1 MKGSGNMANMAH
13 QQVKGSHDGVASSAG
28 DAATSEAITER
39 VRERYAQAAQRIQNS
54 EATSGTC
61 CGGGCGCGCGDQSS
75 DVVTGGLYADEEVAG
90 LPEEAILASLGCG
103 NPTALIDL
111 HEGETVLDLGS
122 GGGIDV
128 LLSARRVGPTGFAYG
143 VDMTDE
149 MLALAQVNKAKAGAA
164 NVAFLRGRIED
175 IPLPAN
181 AVDVVISN
189 CVINLAT
196 DKSLVLRDA
205 FRVLKPG
212 GRFAVSDVVADGP
225 ISEALR
231 SNMEAWVGC
240 LAGALTI
247 EEYQRLL
254 AEAGFENISFEI
266 TRRYMVAEAGL
277 DTATLPEGWESGDG
291 RLASAFVR
299 ATKPV
304 TEIPTTAVQIQHAA
318 ATQSGVPV
326 ALISRDDAKP
336 TPPCG
341 CC

>member
-1 MKGSGNMANMAH
+1 MANMANEPLT
-13 QQVKGSHDGVASSAG
+13 QSTAAEGP
-28 DAATSEAITER
+28 ATSTAAGGDAITER
-39 VRERYAQAAQRIQNS
+39 VRERYAQAAQRVQ
-54 EATSGTC
+54 SGDSRSGSGC
-61 CGGGCGCGCGDQSS
+61 CGGSCGCGDQS
-75 DVVTGGLYADEEVAG
+75 DDLVTSGLYDDAQVAG
-90 LPEEAILASLGCG
+90 LPEEAVIASLGCG

-149 MLALAQVNKAKAGAA
+149 MLALAQENKAKAGVT
-164 NVAFLRGRIED
+164 NVAFLRGRIEA

-189 CVINLAT
+189 CVINLAA

-225 ISEALR
+225 VPEELR
-231 SNMEAWVGC
+231 HNMEAWVGC
-240 LAGALTI
+240 LAGALNI

-254 AEAGFENISFEI
+254 AEAGFEDISIEI
-266 TRRYMVAEAGL
+266 TRRYTVAEAGL
-277 DTATLPEGWESGDG
+277 DTEALPDGWESGDG
-291 RLASAFVR
+291 KLASAFVR

-304 TEIPTTAVQIQHAA
+304 IATVATAAQNA
-318 ATQSGVPV
+318 VPV
-326 ALISRDDAKP
+326 ALVSRDEAKP
-336 TPPCG
+336 TPPRG

>member
-1 MKGSGNMANMAH
+1 MSMANMASEP
-13 QQVKGSHDGVASSAG
+13 QADSTAAEGT
-28 DAATSEAITER
+28 ATSVDASGDAITER
-39 VRERYAQAAQRIQNS
+39 VRERYAQAAQRVH
-54 EATSGTC
+54 SGDGDGSGGC
-61 CGGGCGCGCGDQSS
+61 CGGGCGCGDQSG
-75 DVVTGGLYADEEVAG
+75 DLVTSGLYDDAQLAG
-90 LPEEAILASLGCG
+90 LPEEAVIASLGCG

-149 MLALAQVNKAKAGAA
+149 MLALAQENKAKAGVS

-189 CVINLAT
+189 CVINLAA

-225 ISEALR
+225 VPKELR
-231 SNMEAWVGC
+231 RNMEAWVGC

-254 AEAGFENISFEI
+254 VEAGFEDIGIEI
-266 TRRYMVAEAGL
+266 TRRYTVAEAGL
-277 DTATLPEGWESGDG
+277 DTTTLPDGWESGDG
-291 RLASAFVR
+291 KLASAFVR

-304 TEIPTTAVQIQHAA
+304 TAAVAEAAQHA
-318 ATQSGVPV
+318 VPV
-326 ALISRDDAKP
+326 ALVSRDDAKP
-336 TPPCG
+336 TPPRG

>member
-1 MKGSGNMANMAH
+1 MANMANEPLT
-13 QQVKGSHDGVASSAG
+13 QSTAAEGP
-28 DAATSEAITER
+28 ATSTAAGGDAITER
-39 VRERYAQAAQRIQNS
+39 VRERYAQAAQRVQ
-54 EATSGTC
+54 SGDSRSGSGC
-61 CGGGCGCGCGDQSS
+61 CGGSCGCGDQS
-75 DVVTGGLYADEEVAG
+75 DDLVTSGLYDDAQVAG
-90 LPEEAILASLGCG
+90 LPEEAVIASLGCG

-149 MLALAQVNKAKAGAA
+149 MLALAQENKAKAGVT
-164 NVAFLRGRIED
+164 NVAFLRGRIEA

-189 CVINLAT
+189 CVINLAA

-225 ISEALR
+225 VPEELR
-231 SNMEAWVGC
+231 YNMEAWVGC
-240 LAGALTI
+240 LAGALNI

-254 AEAGFENISFEI
+254 AEAGFEDISIEI
-266 TRRYMVAEAGL
+266 TRRYTVAEAGL
-277 DTATLPEGWESGDG
+277 DTEALPDGWESGDG
-291 RLASAFVR
+291 KLASAFVR

-304 TEIPTTAVQIQHAA
+304 IATVATAAQNA
-318 ATQSGVPV
+318 VPV
-326 ALISRDDAKP
+326 ALVSRDEAKP
-336 TPPCG
+336 TPPRG